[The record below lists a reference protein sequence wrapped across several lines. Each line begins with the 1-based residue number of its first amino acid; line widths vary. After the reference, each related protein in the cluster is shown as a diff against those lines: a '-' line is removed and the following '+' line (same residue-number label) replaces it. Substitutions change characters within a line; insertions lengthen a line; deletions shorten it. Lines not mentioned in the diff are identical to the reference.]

1 VTKLSAQQEAFCR
14 NVVEGMNQTEAY
26 TSAGYADTSSA
37 HANASRLIAID
48 KVAARINELRQN
60 ASEKTG
66 VTVERLTNELWWV
79 FDAAK
84 EASDLTN
91 ARQAVMDLAKLNGR
105 IVDLSK
111 AQTENVHFTI
121 SDEPMTDEEWEA
133 EYGEKDS
140 VETPARPA
148 GSLN

>member
-1 VTKLSAQQEAFCR
+1 MSQA
-14 NVVEGMNQTEAY
+14 EAY

-37 HANASRLIAID
+37 YANASRLIAID
-48 KVAARINELRQN
+48 KIAARIDELRQN

-91 ARQAVMDLAKLNGR
+91 ARQAVMDLAKLNGK

-148 GSLN
+148 SSLN